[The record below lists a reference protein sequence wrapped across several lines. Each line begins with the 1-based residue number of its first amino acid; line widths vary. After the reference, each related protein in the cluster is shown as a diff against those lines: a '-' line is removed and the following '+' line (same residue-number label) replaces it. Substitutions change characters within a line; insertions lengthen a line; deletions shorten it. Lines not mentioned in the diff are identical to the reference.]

1 MLMLMW
7 VVLCVA
13 TGGQVALSRDPPD
26 GIPATLLNVPC
37 WSLVWWYSVLYSQH
51 PGMISFS
58 YISGTWSRSRDVSH
72 GKL

>member
-26 GIPATLLNVPC
+26 GIPVTLLNVPC
-37 WSLVWWYSVLYSQH
+37 WSMVR
-51 PGMISFS
+51 GGGGGGTGISFI
-58 YISGTWSRSRDVSH
+58 YISGTWCRDVSH
-72 GKL
+72 GKF